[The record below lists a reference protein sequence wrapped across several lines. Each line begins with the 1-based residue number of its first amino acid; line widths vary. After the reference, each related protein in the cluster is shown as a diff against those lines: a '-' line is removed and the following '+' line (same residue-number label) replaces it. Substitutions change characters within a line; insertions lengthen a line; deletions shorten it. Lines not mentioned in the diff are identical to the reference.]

1 MLACRGS
8 HILEFQLLLIDLS
21 AYATVPL
28 GLWRIGSVPDSRS
41 EGCEFESLWHPIIL
55 QFPASSAYIPFPFGH
70 PVSVASGAVV
80 PSSHVS
86 NSVTVLTALWVDS
99 HLGCVVVQPAARLPA
114 IDCPGIVSVLP
125 AFSCQQAS

>member
-55 QFPASSAYIPFPFGH
+55 QFLLLLPTFLSLLGILFLSLLALLFLLHTFPIQSRSSQHCGSILI
-70 PVSVASGAVV
+70 SD
-80 PSSHVS
+80 
-86 NSVTVLTALWVDS
+86 VL
-99 HLGCVVVQPAARLPA
+99 
-114 IDCPGIVSVLP
+114 
-125 AFSCQQAS
+125 